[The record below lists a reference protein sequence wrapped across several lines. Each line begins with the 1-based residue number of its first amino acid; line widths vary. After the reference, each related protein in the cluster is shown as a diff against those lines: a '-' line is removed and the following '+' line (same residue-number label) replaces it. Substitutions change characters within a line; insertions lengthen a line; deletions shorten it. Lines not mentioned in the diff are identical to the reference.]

1 MHDFIPGQRWIN
13 DADAQMGLGTVLE
26 VEHRTVTILFM
37 ATGET
42 LTYAKQSAPLTR
54 VKFAAGD
61 SVHSHEG
68 WSLEVE
74 SVEDNNGLLSYIGI
88 NDKGQ
93 TVELN
98 EAELDNFIQL
108 SRPSERLFSG
118 QIDQAKW
125 FELRYQTLLHENRL
139 AHSDL
144 LGLTGVRTS
153 LIPHQ
158 LYIAHEVANRYAPR
172 VLLADEVG
180 LGKTIE
186 AGLILHHQLLTERAR
201 RILII
206 VPETLVH
213 QWLVEM
219 LRRFNLYFSIFN
231 EERCL
236 AIEESEESNNPFHAE
251 QLILCSL
258 DFLVNDQNRLQQAM
272 DGEWDLMVVDEAHH
286 LQWSE
291 THVSPEYDLIEK
303 LSAVTKGVL
312 LLTATPEQLGKASHF
327 ARLRLLD
334 PDRFSNFETFLEE
347 EKSYQPVAQ
356 AVENL
361 LSNQPFSDVTRET
374 LLGTLNEGDNKPLLD
389 ILKKSASNEE
399 INIDARQEL
408 IEHLL
413 DRHGTGRVLFRN
425 TRSAVKGFPERNIH
439 SYPLALPEQ
448 YSSQNI
454 KTDDLELLLCPERLY
469 QSQAGKKQFSWIQLD
484 PRVNWLVDKL
494 KQLSDEKV
502 LVITAHAES
511 ALDLTQYLKTRA
523 GIHASV
529 FHENLSIVERD
540 RAAAFFAD
548 HEDGAQVLVCSE
560 IGSEGRNFQ
569 FAHNMILFDLPLNP
583 DLLEQRIGRLDR
595 IGQTQNI
602 QIHVPY
608 LENSAQE
615 IIFNWY

>member
-1 MHDFIPGQRWIN
+1 VHDFIPGQRWIN
-13 DADAQMGLGTVLE
+13 DADAQMGLGTVLD
-26 VEHRTVTILFM
+26 VEHRTVTVLFM
-37 ATGET
+37 ASGET

-54 VKFAAGD
+54 VTFAAGD
-61 SVHSHEG
+61 IIHSHEG

-74 SVEDNNGLLSYIGI
+74 SVEDNNGLLSYFGR
-88 NDKGQ
+88 NDQGQ
-93 TVELN
+93 RVQLD

-144 LGLTGVRTS
+144 RGLSGVRTS

-219 LRRFNLYFSIFN
+219 LRRFNLFFSIFN

-236 AIEESEESNNPFHAE
+236 GIEEGEDFDNPFHAE
-251 QLILCSL
+251 QLVLCSL
-258 DFLVNDQNRLQQAM
+258 GFLVNNKTRMQQAL

-291 THVSPEYDLIEK
+291 NDVSPEYDLIEK

-334 PDRFSNFETFLEE
+334 TDRFSNFEQFLQE
-347 EKSYQPVAQ
+347 EKPYEPVAQ

-361 LSNQPFSDVTRET
+361 LRDQPFSDSKT
-374 LLGTLNEGDNKPLLD
+374 
-389 ILKKSASNEE
+389 
-399 INIDARQEL
+399 AR
-408 IEHLL
+408 
-413 DRHGTGRVLFRN
+413 G
-425 TRSAVKGFPERNIH
+425 
-439 SYPLALPEQ
+439 
-448 YSSQNI
+448 
-454 KTDDLELLLCPERLY
+454 
-469 QSQAGKKQFSWIQLD
+469 
-484 PRVNWLVDKL
+484 
-494 KQLSDEKV
+494 
-502 LVITAHAES
+502 
-511 ALDLTQYLKTRA
+511 
-523 GIHASV
+523 SV
-529 FHENLSIVERD
+529 RD
-540 RAAAFFAD
+540 R
-548 HEDGAQVLVCSE
+548 
-560 IGSEGRNFQ
+560 R
-569 FAHNMILFDLPLNP
+569 
-583 DLLEQRIGRLDR
+583 
-595 IGQTQNI
+595 
-602 QIHVPY
+602 
-608 LENSAQE
+608 
-615 IIFNWY
+615 